1 MSYRVALLIAAAS
14 MLGFAGAARAES
26 VTVTKAVQ
34 DACAWEYDKFCN
46 QYGLGSELLDI
57 CFKQN
62 ARNMTKACVDALVAA
77 ATFRRNMSIGR
88 RSCSAASSP
97 NSPSPPAKAEVQPFL
112 SRFATSRLWMDSGLR
127 RMKIFKATAAA
138 RFL

>member
-1 MSYRVALLIAAAS
+1 MSYRVALLIVAAS
-14 MLGFAGAARAES
+14 MLGFAGAAHAES

-77 ATFRRNMSIGR
+77 GDVSQEYVDQQKDAG
-88 RSCSAASSP
+88 SSP
-97 NSPSPPAKAEVQPFL
+97 GMTRGYWIAVESPSPP
-112 SRFATSRLWMDSGLR
+112 G
-127 RMKIFKATAAA
+127 
-138 RFL
+138 

>member
-1 MSYRVALLIAAAS
+1 MSYRVKMLIASALVLA
-14 MLGFAGAARAES
+14 FAGAAGAES

-77 ATFRRNMSIGR
+77 GDVSQVC
-88 RSCSAASSP
+88 RSAEEAARP
-97 NSPSPPAKAEVQPFL
+97 L
-112 SRFATSRLWMDSGLR
+112 
-127 RMKIFKATAAA
+127 ATANAVIA
-138 RFL
+138 GLDPAIHSISASAC